1 MFITSLAKA
10 DPCFN
15 RFKYLYL
22 GTWTFTLIMWYKG
35 FIFFIFCTAW
45 LFVQSVGD
53 YHSAFTSVLMVD
65 FRWSVLDT
73 KQHVVTEA
81 CACIILDFPKAS
93 QGIIRVSH
101 LLVLQ
106 DEKRQEYTKAGC
118 LKKKIKKERNTN
130 TKPRLSFSLQN
141 PT

>member
-106 DEKRQEYTKAGC
+106 DEKWQEYTKAGC
-118 LKKKIKKERNTN
+118 LKKK
-130 TKPRLSFSLQN
+130 
-141 PT
+141 